1 MYNAKQVSKASL
13 IKRLNI
19 MTIMRNPIMKKSK
32 IQNNMI
38 SLTALK
44 AGLRRKEFFVHYQPQ
59 INLKTQKVI
68 GFEALIR
75 WQHPQLGLLLPGRFL
90 NQLHTTAL
98 AELDHF
104 VLQETGLAM
113 QQHKKNIKFSVNYA
127 PSSLESPHF
136 LSRFQQI
143 IEKTK
148 SNPSR
153 LILELVETN
162 PFQNIEKMAILLKT
176 VTKMG
181 VRIALDDFGTGFNN
195 LAYLILL
202 PCHILKIDQCFI
214 KTLFKQQKSKQIIQ
228 HVLQLAKKLG
238 LDVIAEGIETKAQY
252 NFLLQANC
260 PTGQGFY
267 FKNK

>member
-90 NQLHTTAL
+90 Q
-98 AELDHF
+98 D
-104 VLQETGLAM
+104 
-113 QQHKKNIKFSVNYA
+113 Y
-127 PSSLESPHF
+127 
-136 LSRFQQI
+136 
-143 IEKTK
+143 
-148 SNPSR
+148 
-153 LILELVETN
+153 
-162 PFQNIEKMAILLKT
+162 
-176 VTKMG
+176 
-181 VRIALDDFGTGFNN
+181 
-195 LAYLILL
+195 
-202 PCHILKIDQCFI
+202 
-214 KTLFKQQKSKQIIQ
+214 
-228 HVLQLAKKLG
+228 
-238 LDVIAEGIETKAQY
+238 
-252 NFLLQANC
+252 
-260 PTGQGFY
+260 
-267 FKNK
+267 